1 MVSRMT
7 EEPVLVA
14 TQAWRDEFP
23 GAIVG
28 ALAMSAVH
36 NPELSPELEA
46 AKRRLEEEL
55 RAGAS
60 DDVEPVLQAYA
71 DYYRRRG
78 ATYHVRAQRESV
90 VTKGRP
96 IPSRAALVEA
106 MFMAELRNAILTA
119 GHDRDRL
126 ELPVRA
132 DVSSDGDSYVLL
144 GGAETMLA
152 DGDMLMADG
161 AGIVSSILR
170 GPDRRTR
177 IVPETRNVLFAIY
190 APAGIGEARVRRH
203 LEDIRAN
210 VELIAPDARTE
221 STIVLRS

>member
-1 MVSRMT
+1 MPV
-7 EEPVLVA
+7 EPVLV
-14 TQAWRDEFP
+14 TTPAWRHEFP

-36 NPELSPELEA
+36 NPALSPDLEV

-71 DYYRRRG
+71 AYYCRRG
-78 ATYHVRAQRESV
+78 ATYHVKTQRESV
-90 VTKGRP
+90 VSKGRL

-132 DVSSDGDSYVLL
+132 DVSLDGDRYVLL
-144 GGAETMLA
+144 GGAETVLEA
-152 DGDMLMADG
+152 GEMLMADG
-161 AGIVSSILR
+161 TGIVSSILR

-177 IVPETRNVLFAIY
+177 IVTETRGVLFAVY
-190 APAGIGEARVRRH
+190 APAGIGDAKVRRH
-203 LEDIRAN
+203 LDDIRAN
-210 VELIAPDARTE
+210 VELIAPGARTE
-221 STIVLRS
+221 STIVLGS